1 MALLAAFYSVLDFRS
16 SGRSS
21 GRVFQKDFRISGRVF
36 RKHFRSSGRVSRKH
50 FRSSERVFRK
60 HLRSSRRIFRKGLP
74 EALPVFRKGLPEAL
88 PGLPKIDKFA
98 ICRHSSQTSDDC
110 NSVIAY
116 DRKTLRPS
124 LETARSA
131 LFIEIKRSLLV
142 QRNLERSMREVV
154 ALYKIEISSFCMK
167 QRIKDADYIC
177 VAKNTSKHTN
187 FNSIYSCHFSLI
199 NFFINNEQ
207 TSIRPMTNR
216 QSSTRPISISI
227 NVFTTQAITSTY
239 LHSINN
245 LNIFTGYNKLCLRGG
260 GRHHLVRPPS

>member
-1 MALLAAFYSVLDFRS
+1 
-16 SGRSS
+16 
-21 GRVFQKDFRISGRVF
+21 
-36 RKHFRSSGRVSRKH
+36 
-50 FRSSERVFRK
+50 
-60 HLRSSRRIFRKGLP
+60 
-74 EALPVFRKGLPEAL
+74 
-88 PGLPKIDKFA
+88 
-98 ICRHSSQTSDDC
+98 
-110 NSVIAY
+110 
-116 DRKTLRPS
+116 
-124 LETARSA
+124 
-131 LFIEIKRSLLV
+131 
-142 QRNLERSMREVV
+142 MREVV
-154 ALYKIEISSFCMK
+154 ALYKIEISYFCMK

-260 GRHHLVRPPS
+260 GGTTLYAPLRESLVWQTYTKFFRFMKILNNNRDSNSHYTIMYDALNQITVII